1 LELLVDNLSRL
12 NEEEESD
19 RQGVFH
25 VLGRVKFLPQQI
37 LANWTT
43 GIFENFV
50 SLIPSLA
57 TTLVSK
63 TSVMKWLLKRIQSEK
78 HDENRSYAAELLSIL
93 LQTSF
98 DNKTALA
105 KHDGVETLLKVLSV
119 RCLLPALV
127 VLLT

>member
-1 LELLVDNLSRL
+1 M
-12 NEEEESD
+12 
-19 RQGVFH
+19 G
-25 VLGRVKFLPQQI
+25 I
-37 LANWTT
+37 T

-63 TSVMKWLLKRIQSEK
+63 TTVMKWLLKRIQGEK

-93 LQTSF
+93 LQTSV
-98 DNKTALA
+98 DNKADLA

-119 RCLLPALV
+119 RGLF
-127 VLLT
+127 LTLIFH